1 MIRLFVALELPETV
15 RTRLSFLC
23 AGVPGARWVAPENMH
38 MTLRFIGDVEEPV
51 YDEVADALTD
61 VRAPAF
67 DLVLRD
73 FGTFE
78 QGRIV
83 HTLWVGVERSEAL
96 MNLQAKIER
105 AVMAAGQEPERRRYM
120 PHVTLARL
128 KIAPEHRVA
137 EFIAGNSPFRL
148 EPIAIG
154 RFALFSSHL
163 SRNGASYTVEEV
175 FPLQGAFAEAW
186 GEGE

>member
-51 YDEVADALTD
+51 CDEVVDALLD
-61 VRAPAF
+61 VRAHAF

-73 FGTFE
+73 FGIFE

-83 HTLWVGVERSEAL
+83 HTLWLGVERTEAL
-96 MNLQAKIER
+96 MNMQAKIER
-105 AVMAAGQEPERRRYM
+105 ALTGAGLEHERRRYT

-128 KIAPEHRVA
+128 KVAPEHRVA
-137 EFIAGNSPFRL
+137 EFIAANSPFRMD
-148 EPIAIG
+148 PIPVG

-163 SRNGASYTVEEV
+163 SRNGASYAVEEV
-175 FPLQGAFAEAW
+175 FPLEGAFAEAW

>member
-1 MIRLFVALELPETV
+1 MIRLFVGLELPEMV
-15 RTRLSFLC
+15 RTRLAFLC

-51 YDEVADALTD
+51 YDEVVDALLD

-83 HTLWVGVERSEAL
+83 HTLWMGVERNDAL
-96 MNLQAKIER
+96 MNLQAKIDR
-105 AVMAAGQEPERRRYM
+105 AVMEAGFEPERRRYT

-128 KIAPEHRVA
+128 KDAPNYRIGD
-137 EFIAGNSPFRL
+137 FITGNSPFRMA
-148 EPIAIG
+148 PFSVG

-163 SRNGASYTVEEV
+163 SRNGASYTIEEV
-175 FPLQGAFAEAW
+175 FPLAGALAEAW

>member
-1 MIRLFVALELPETV
+1 MIRLFVALELPKTV

-51 YDEVADALTD
+51 CDEVVDALLD
-61 VRAPAF
+61 VRAHAF

-73 FGTFE
+73 FGIFE

-83 HTLWVGVERSEAL
+83 HTLWLGVERTEAL
-96 MNLQAKIER
+96 MNMQAKIER
-105 AVMAAGQEPERRRYM
+105 ALTGAGLEHERRRYT

-128 KIAPEHRVA
+128 KVAPEHWVA
-137 EFIAGNSPFRL
+137 EVIAANSPFRMD
-148 EPIAIG
+148 PIAVG

-163 SRNGASYTVEEV
+163 SRNGASYAVEEV
-175 FPLQGAFAEAW
+175 FPLEGAFAEAW